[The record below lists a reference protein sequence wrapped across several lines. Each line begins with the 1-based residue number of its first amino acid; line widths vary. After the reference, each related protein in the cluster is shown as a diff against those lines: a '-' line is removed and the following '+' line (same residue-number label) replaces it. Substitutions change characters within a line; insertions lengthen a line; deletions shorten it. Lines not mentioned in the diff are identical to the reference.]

1 MALAFTSDC
10 TEESFSMGSLMTSKA
25 TTTNPA
31 RTSKR
36 KQAQRIPTMS
46 HVVVGL
52 AVAWQAIGMLSAEPK
67 VLAWASLV
75 AGIAL
80 VLAGIYELFASE
92 RHHLAMFIV
101 GVVAGIEICGAAM
114 ELFHQHKHYVQ
125 WVMLAAG
132 VVTIAVASIRFVVGR
147 RGEQH

>member
-1 MALAFTSDC
+1 
-10 TEESFSMGSLMTSKA
+10 MTSKA

-46 HVVVGL
+46 HVLVGL
-52 AVAWQAIGMLSAEPK
+52 TAAWQAIGMLSAGPK

-75 AGIAL
+75 TGIGL
-80 VLAGIYELFASE
+80 VFAGIYELFE
-92 RHHLAMFIV
+92 PKRHHLAIFIV
-101 GVVAGIEICGAAM
+101 GVVAGIEICVVAM

-125 WVMLAAG
+125 WVMLAGGLA
-132 VVTIAVASIRFVVGR
+132 TIAGASIRFVVGH